1 MHQLNPLVDDRIY
14 RMLVE
19 QTRDYALFLLDPQ
32 GHIATWNLG
41 AQTIKGYYADEII
54 GKHFSVF
61 YTPEAAASGWP
72 DRELANAAAEGRF
85 EDEGWRVRKDGSRF
99 WANVIITALRD
110 DDGRLVAF
118 AKITRDITERK
129 RHEEALRQSEERFRL
144 LIEGVVDYAIYML
157 SPEGVITSWNAG
169 AQRIKGYRA
178 DEIIGHHFS
187 RFYSAEDISG
197 DKPWNE
203 LAVARRTGR
212 AEGEGWRIKKDG
224 SRFWARFVVTAL
236 HDGAG
241 RLRGF
246 AKVTQDLSERRH
258 MQELELAAQN
268 VREFIATLAHEL
280 RNPLAPIRSAVQ
292 VLSMQAPEGERSTQL
307 LRMIDRQSAHL
318 VHIVDDL
325 IDVSRIARGVMSVAT
340 DPVDLV
346 HVAHLSIEA
355 SMPLIEASRHAL
367 TVGGDD
373 TGPVIVRGDA
383 ARLAQ
388 LVTNLLN
395 NAARYTPPDGCI
407 RLNLRVDGN
416 AAELSVS
423 DNGRGIRR
431 DMLEDIFHMFVQG
444 PTPATRA
451 AHGLGVGLALA
462 RRIAELHGGS
472 LQVYSEGENCGATF
486 TLRLPLADVRP
497 EVARESDERG
507 AQTSAWRILV
517 VDDNIDAARG
527 LEAQLSLLG
536 HEVRVATNVCDAL
549 AIAASFMPNFA
560 LVDIEM
566 PDIKG
571 EELAQRLRAV
581 CGEGLRVATVTGS
594 TRDAESSSARADI
607 DVRLIKPVDL
617 DTLHAAIFAM
627 QNMSAAPARPQS
639 P

>member
-1 MHQLNPLVDDRIY
+1 MLQHNPLVDDRIY

-32 GHIATWNLG
+32 GNIATWNLG

-54 GKHFSVF
+54 GQHFSVF
-61 YTPEAAASGWP
+61 YTPDAVARGWP

-99 WANVIITALRD
+99 WANVVITALRD
-110 DDGRLVAF
+110 DEGRLVAF
-118 AKITRDITERK
+118 AKITRDITER
-129 RHEEALRQSEERFRL
+129 RQHEETLRQSEERFRL

-157 SPEGVITSWNAG
+157 SPEGVVTSWNAG
-169 AQRIKGYRA
+169 AERIKGYRA
-178 DEIIGHHFS
+178 DEIIGRHFS
-187 RFYSAEDISG
+187 RFYSAEDIAG

-203 LAVARRTGR
+203 LSVARRTGR
-212 AEGEGWRIKKDG
+212 AEGEGWRIKKNG
-224 SRFWARFVVTAL
+224 ERFWSRFVVTAL
-236 HDGAG
+236 RDGAG

-246 AKVTQDLSERRH
+246 AKVTQDLTERRH
-258 MQELELAAQN
+258 MQELEIAAQN

-292 VLSMQAPEGERSTQL
+292 VLSMQAPEGERATQL
-307 LRMIDRQSAHL
+307 LHMIDRQSAHL
-318 VHIVDDL
+318 VRIVDDL
-325 IDVSRIARGVMSVAT
+325 IDVSRIARGVMSVAA

-355 SMPLIEASRHAL
+355 AMPLIEANRHTL
-367 TVGGDD
+367 SVFGDEA
-373 TGPVIVRGDA
+373 GPVIVQGDA

-395 NAARYTPPDGCI
+395 NAARYTPAGGDI
-407 RLNLRVDGN
+407 RLSLHVGGD

-431 DMLEDIFHMFVQG
+431 DMLDAIFHMFVQG
-444 PTPATRA
+444 PTPTTRA

-472 LQVYSEGENCGATF
+472 LQAYSEGENLGATF
-486 TLRLPLADVRP
+486 TLRLPLAGTHPRV
-497 EVARESDERG
+497 VAAQRER
-507 AQTSAWRILV
+507 AVPTRACRILV
-517 VDDNIDAARG
+517 VDDNVDAARG
-527 LEAQLSLLG
+527 LEAQLRLLG
-536 HEVRVATNVCDAL
+536 HDVRVATNGRDAQ
-549 AIAASFMPNFA
+549 AIAEDFMPNLA

-566 PDIKG
+566 PDLKG
-571 EELAQRLRAV
+571 DELAQRLRAV
-581 CGEGLRVATVTGS
+581 CGEGLRVAAVTGS
-594 TRDAESSSARADI
+594 TRDVQASAAARGDGI

-617 DTLHAAIFAM
+617 EALHATITAM
-627 QNMSAAPARPQS
+627 LSMADAPSGQ
-639 P
+639 